1 MPATVAVD
9 EHGTEEQNAVDADNC
24 NSNAAD
30 KSSKPSSPSG
40 KSEHADAD
48 ADAAE
53 PATGAADKSYKS
65 SEGQY
70 SVSWPRNPILG
81 SSLNCCI

>member
-1 MPATVAVD
+1 MPATAAVD
-9 EHGTEEQNAVDADNC
+9 EHGTEEQRAADADADNC

-48 ADAAE
+48 AAD
-53 PATGAADKSYKS
+53 PATGAADKS